1 MTGSKKSSLTPE
13 ILIPRLGSY
22 LVDLGLITDSD
33 LEKALALQT
42 IARSRGESPLIGQV
56 LIDMG
61 AIDRNQL
68 DHVVTEQILHL
79 RDALQKAN
87 QTLEQRVQQ
96 RTHELEAAYQKLAEL
111 SKQKSNFVQ
120 NISHE
125 LRTPLTHLKGYLGLF
140 RAGELGKLD
149 DDQKQA
155 IEVMSNSSDRLE
167 RLIEDLIMFAL
178 MDQKRV
184 TLEKSSV
191 KINDLIV
198 KALDNVRKK
207 TGPLVQIDLE
217 LDAENPSVM
226 VDSQKILW
234 AISELIR
241 NSVKFTPAD
250 GIVRVTSVSGVK
262 KVEVSVQDTGMGIPP
277 EKIENIFEPFFQI
290 NGSTSRKVG
299 GTGIG
304 LSLVQEIFKAH
315 GSEVNVESYAGKG
328 SRFFFNLD
336 KKMDAN

>member
-1 MTGSKKSSLTPE
+1 MTGSKKRSLSPE

-22 LVDLGLITDSD
+22 LVDLGLITNSD
-33 LEKALALQT
+33 LENALAVQT
-42 IARSRGESPLIGQV
+42 IARSKGESPLIGQV

-61 AIDRNQL
+61 VIDRNQL

-96 RTHELEAAYQKLAEL
+96 RTHELEDAYQKLAEL
-111 SKQKSNFVQ
+111 SKQKANFVQ

-140 RAGELGKLD
+140 RAGELGELEE
-149 DDQKQA
+149 DQKQA
-155 IEVMSNSSDRLE
+155 IDVMSNSSDRLE

-184 TLEKSSV
+184 SLEKSPIG
-191 KINDLIV
+191 INDLIL
-198 KALDNVRKK
+198 KALENVRKK

-217 LDAENPSVM
+217 LDPENPCVM

-241 NSVKFTPAD
+241 NSVKFTPVE
-250 GIVRVTSVSGVK
+250 GSVKVSSVAGVK
-262 KVEVSVQDTGMGIPP
+262 KVEVSVQDTGVGIPP
-277 EKIENIFEPFFQI
+277 EKINSIFEPFFQVD
-290 NGSTSRKVG
+290 GSTSRKVG

-315 GSEVNVESYAGKG
+315 GSEVNVESFSGKG

-336 KKMDAN
+336 IKMDAN